1 MLFTNWYRGKE
12 EEDFMEIRKATIDD
26 LALVSAVEAECFP
39 PAEAATKDSF
49 KERLTYYGNHF
60 WLLFEKG
67 KLISFADGMVTNLTD
82 LTDEMYESRH
92 A

>member
-1 MLFTNWYRGKE
+1 MVGAFLRIGIEERE

-49 KERLTYYGNHF
+49 RGS
-60 WLLFEKG
+60 
-67 KLISFADGMVTNLTD
+67 LITAIISGSSLKREN
-82 LTDEMYESRH
+82 
-92 A
+92 